1 MLPVI
6 WNGFLDIL
14 SLWMENLLFIN
25 ILLSIMIVFFERREP
40 RAVWTWLMLL
50 YFIPILGI
58 FLYFMIG
65 HDFRKEHMFRTKEI
79 EDAIHSAIRTQEE
92 TIRTDNFHPQ
102 DPRLR
107 KFSDL
112 VLFNLEA
119 SDAVYTAD
127 NQVEIFT
134 DGREK
139 FKALYEEIQGARE
152 YIHIQYYIIRE
163 DELWQKLEEAL
174 IKKAREGLE
183 VRILY
188 DSMGCR
194 TMGKKV
200 WKRLSQEGIQ
210 IGEFFPALL
219 RRLQLRMNYRNHRKI
234 VVIDGRTAFVGGFNV
249 GREYVGLDPKFGYWR
264 DTHLQIRGSAVL
276 SLHIR
281 FILDWNYATKQN
293 LFEEDEYFMEAGG
306 KAWGKEAV
314 QIISSGPDSKE
325 QNIRNTYLKMISKA
339 RKNIFIQTPYFV
351 PDESVLDAI
360 KIAAM
365 SGVDVR
371 VMIPCKPDHPF
382 VYWATYSYV
391 GDLLEAGAKCYTY
404 DKGFLHAKG
413 MTVDGVVSCYGT
425 ANMDI
430 RSFKLN
436 FEVNA
441 VIYSVK
447 VSEQLEEIFRE
458 DLKDCT
464 QITPYSYGQR
474 SYLIRAKEQFS
485 RLFSPLL

>member
-1 MLPVI
+1 MLPAI
-6 WNGFLDIL
+6 WNGLMEIL
-14 SLWMENLLFIN
+14 RFWMDHLLFIN

-40 RAVWTWLMLL
+40 RSVWTWLLLL
-50 YFIPILGI
+50 YFVPILGI

-65 HDFRKEHMFRTKEI
+65 HDFHREHMFRTKEI

-92 TIRTDNFHPQ
+92 TIRTDRFHPT

-127 NQVEIFT
+127 NHVEIYT
-134 DGREK
+134 DGKKK
-139 FKALYEEIQGARE
+139 FQALYEEILRAKK
-152 YIHIQYYIIRE
+152 YIHIQYYIIRD
-163 DELWQKLEEAL
+163 DELWRSLEKAL
-174 IKKAREGLE
+174 IQKAHAGVE

-194 TMGKKV
+194 TMSKRH
-200 WKRLSQEGIQ
+200 WKRLAAEGIQ
-210 IGEFFPALL
+210 IGEFFPAVL
-219 RRLQLRMNYRNHRKI
+219 RRLQLRINYRNHRKI

-249 GREYVGLDPKFGYWR
+249 GREYLGLDEKFGYWR
-264 DTHLQIRGSAVL
+264 DTHLKIRGSAVL
-276 SLHIR
+276 ALHIR

-293 LFEEDEYFMEAGG
+293 LFTEDRFFQEEEKKQAGR
-306 KAWGKEAV
+306 EAV
-314 QIISSGPDSKE
+314 QIISSGPDAKE
-325 QNIRNTYLKMISKA
+325 QNIRDTYLKMISKA
-339 RKNIFIQTPYFV
+339 RKNIYIQTPYFI

-371 VMIPCKPDHPF
+371 LMIPCKPDHPF

-404 DKGFLHAKG
+404 NNGFLHAKG

-441 VIYSVK
+441 VIYSAK
-447 VSEQLEEIFRE
+447 VTEELDRRFRE
-458 DLKDCT
+458 DLKYCT
-464 QITPYSYGQR
+464 HITPYLYGQR
-474 SYLIRAKEQFS
+474 SWVVRVKEQFS
-485 RLFSPLL
+485 RLLSPLL